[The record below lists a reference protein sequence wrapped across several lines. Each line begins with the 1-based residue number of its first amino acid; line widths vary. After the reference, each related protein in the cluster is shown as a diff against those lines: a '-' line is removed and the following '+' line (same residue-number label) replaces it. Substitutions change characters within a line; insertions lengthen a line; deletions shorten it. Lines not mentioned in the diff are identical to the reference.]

1 MLTAKDLGHNIII
14 VKFRANT
21 KILRERLKNSLQSLQ
36 KVGLDSTF
44 CNDRINL
51 SRNDFGPCKVS
62 YIVQRLPTSYS
73 GSFLRPLLPEPGHEV
88 ASLRDKL
95 HEEKQGLF
103 SGGYNSPGIHQ
114 LLVCLAVPR
123 KCNFSR
129 NFFFQIAIR
138 ILRKV
143 DATSTV
149 FVTFQLPQIQ
159 RGTFCLFS
167 ILTFCL
173 ITDRRIR
180 PLINYKPPLPP
191 NSGKSLGICRV
202 RVHLVILNQCMVLYI
217 IISPSG
223 MEVVL
228 FFF

>member
-1 MLTAKDLGHNIII
+1 MILALVRYLTL
-14 VKFRANT
+14 
-21 KILRERLKNSLQSLQ
+21 
-36 KVGLDSTF
+36 
-44 CNDRINL
+44 CNGCQPRT
-51 SRNDFGPCKVS
+51 
-62 YIVQRLPTSYS
+62 Q
-73 GSFLRPLLPEPGHEV
+73 
-88 ASLRDKL
+88 A
-95 HEEKQGLF
+95 LF
-103 SGGYNSPGIHQ
+103 SARYSRSLGTRLRRCGTSCTKRNRDYSRGVTTPRGIHQ

-180 PLINYKPPLPP
+180 SINKLQATFTAKQWEKPRYMQ
-191 NSGKSLGICRV
+191 SSCTFGYTESMHGI
-202 RVHLVILNQCMVLYI
+202 IYYYI
-217 IISPSG
+217 SKWNG
-223 MEVVL
+223 GCFL
-228 FFF
+228 FFLNRKRTSPC

>member
-1 MLTAKDLGHNIII
+1 MILALVRYLTL
-14 VKFRANT
+14 
-21 KILRERLKNSLQSLQ
+21 
-36 KVGLDSTF
+36 
-44 CNDRINL
+44 CNGCQPRT
-51 SRNDFGPCKVS
+51 
-62 YIVQRLPTSYS
+62 Q
-73 GSFLRPLLPEPGHEV
+73 
-88 ASLRDKL
+88 A
-95 HEEKQGLF
+95 LF
-103 SGGYNSPGIHQ
+103 SARYSRSLGTRLRRCGTSCTKRNRDYSRGVTTPRGIHQ

-228 FFF
+228 FFFLNRKRTSPCWSLYQYLIWTGTKFVNSFHLNKHICTCKRYLPVSFISLEGV

>member
-1 MLTAKDLGHNIII
+1 MLHCAT
-14 VKFRANT
+14 VANLV
-21 KILRERLKNSLQSLQ
+21 LR
-36 KVGLDSTF
+36 
-44 CNDRINL
+44 
-51 SRNDFGPCKVS
+51 
-62 YIVQRLPTSYS
+62 
-73 GSFLRPLLPEPGHEV
+73 
-88 ASLRDKL
+88 
-95 HEEKQGLF
+95 LF
-103 SGGYNSPGIHQ
+103 SPLATPGAWARGCVVAGQVARRETGTILGGVTTPLEFISCSFVSPYH
-114 LLVCLAVPR
+114 ASAT
-123 KCNFSR
+123 FHAT
-129 NFFFQIAIR
+129 FFLQIAIR

-143 DATSTV
+143 DATLTV

-159 RGTFCLFS
+159 RITFCLFS

-228 FFF
+228 FFFLNRKRTSPC